1 MVGFFFL
8 FIGGFCEF
16 ISRFVCL
23 EDGGNVWVVIKILS
37 SVIFFVYYYD
47 NNKLVVCYIDFVI
60 ECLG

>member
-37 SVIFFVYYYD
+37 SVIFFV
-47 NNKLVVCYIDFVI
+47 
-60 ECLG
+60 